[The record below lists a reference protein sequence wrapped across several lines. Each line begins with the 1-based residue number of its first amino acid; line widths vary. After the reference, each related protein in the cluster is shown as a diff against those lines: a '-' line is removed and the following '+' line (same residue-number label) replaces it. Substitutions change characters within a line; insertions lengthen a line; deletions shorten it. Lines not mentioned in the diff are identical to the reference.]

1 MAKRKEE
8 RKRRKRS
15 RREEYILISLGYGGR
30 GLVCNRTGLPG
41 QSTVRQSQNSRSR
54 DLSGW
59 HCKKKKKKRK
69 EKKRG
74 LLVITATGRQAVEPA
89 GGLQGRIHTLGDAIL
104 PFLD

>member
-1 MAKRKEE
+1 LQPDGSTRSVDSQAESEQQIQGFEWMA
-8 RKRRKRS
+8 
-15 RREEYILISLGYGGR
+15 L
-30 GLVCNRTGLPG
+30 
-41 QSTVRQSQNSRSR
+41 Q
-54 DLSGW
+54 
-59 HCKKKKKKRK
+59 KKRK